1 MSEKYVIEIEKRP
14 WYEWLLWAVW
24 FFTQIVIAQN
34 ALASSAELEPRAALI
49 SWIAFFALLIA
60 GGVIWFMRRS
70 K

>member
-24 FFTQIVIAQN
+24 LFTQVVIVQN

-49 SWIAFFALLIA
+49 SWIAFFALLIV